1 MKSQQFNVLN
11 IISKLMNE
19 EIEITTELRNLY
31 DKLFSIIEENLATSL
46 DKGMYND
53 NARVIRQINAILM
66 EKEIFVLIP
75 ELAEKSIISIWG
87 NSECIS
93 EIFQNIKGN

>member
-31 DKLFSIIEENLATSL
+31 DKLFSIIEEN
-46 DKGMYND
+46 
-53 NARVIRQINAILM
+53 
-66 EKEIFVLIP
+66 
-75 ELAEKSIISIWG
+75 
-87 NSECIS
+87 CIS
-93 EIFQNIKGN
+93 KMELIKRVLELRNGILKKQEKRICGC